1 METRLELKRVTS
13 CLYFLMFSIQNTLI
27 HMKIGEGD
35 EYNISMVDEDSTSR
49 IEIISNLIKSI

>member
-13 CLYFLMFSIQNTLI
+13 YPYFLMFSIQNTLI

-35 EYNISMVDEDSTSR
+35 EDNISMVDEESTSR
-49 IEIISNLIKSI
+49 FEIISNLIKSI